1 MSKDHTGNLTLY
13 ILGGIVA
20 AVNDNVATALF
31 VLLATLPWS
40 ALTSA
45 LGIAVIIA
53 FFVTSSDSASLVV
66 DIITAGG
73 RTDPPTVQRVFWA
86 VTEGVV
92 AAVLLIGGGLGALQT
107 GVIITGLPF
116 ALVLLLLGY
125 SLLRG
130 LREDGASP

>member
-1 MSKDHTGNLTLY
+1 M
-13 ILGGIVA
+13 
-20 AVNDNVATALF
+20 
-31 VLLATLPWS
+31 LLDTLPWS

-116 ALVLLLLGY
+116 AVVLLLLGY